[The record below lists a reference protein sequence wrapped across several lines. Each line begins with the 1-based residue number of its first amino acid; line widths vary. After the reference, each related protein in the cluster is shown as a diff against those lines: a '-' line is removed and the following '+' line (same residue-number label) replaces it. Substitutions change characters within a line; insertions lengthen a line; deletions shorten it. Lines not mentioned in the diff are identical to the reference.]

1 MNKVCFINGSPRG
14 KNSASKGLIDK
25 VIEMLDKEK
34 VQGHELSVV
43 EWYRKNRKEEDFE
56 FMRTMN
62 AIVFVFPLYVDSIPS
77 SLLEYMYAFEEYLIK
92 YPCPKDMN
100 APKVYSII
108 NNGFIEGKQN
118 INALQIMGHYSARI
132 GFNWRFGIGI
142 GAGEFMRETM
152 EVIPLKSKLKLG
164 IYKGLTILA
173 ADLEGQVD
181 TEQSNIMTNPSMPK
195 LIFTAAASRHWIKE
209 AKISKKALSRR
220 VWPEA

>member
-1 MNKVCFINGSPRG
+1 M
-14 KNSASKGLIDK
+14 
-25 VIEMLDKEK
+25 EMLD
-34 VQGHELSVV
+34 VQKIQSHELSVV
-43 EWYRKNRKEEDFE
+43 EWNKKNAKEEDFE
-56 FMRTMN
+56 LMRTMD
-62 AIVFVFPLYVDSIPS
+62 AIVFAFPLYVDAIPS
-77 SLLEYMYAFEEYLIK
+77 SLLEFMYAFHEHLIK
-92 YPCPKDMN
+92 HPCPKDCKV
-100 APKVYSII
+100 PKVYSII

-118 INALQIMGHYSARI
+118 INALQIMAHYSARI
-132 GFNWRFGIGI
+132 GFIWRFGIGI
-142 GAGEFMRETM
+142 GAGEFIRETM
-152 EVIPLKSKLKLG
+152 EVIPLKSKLILG